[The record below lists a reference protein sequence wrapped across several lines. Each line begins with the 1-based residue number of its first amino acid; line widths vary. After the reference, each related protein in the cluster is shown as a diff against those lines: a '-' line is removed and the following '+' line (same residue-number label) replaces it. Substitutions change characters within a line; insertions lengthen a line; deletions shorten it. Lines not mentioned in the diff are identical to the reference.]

1 MKAAVRCKACFVLF
15 PFLTLVYF
23 TLRWTSLQLA
33 GSTIHT
39 PLSYNT
45 QADSNSFSYVP
56 TPATAEPPAHCLQ
69 TEVVS
74 DSCVLSKPLSKYRQ
88 CAGPRLGLH
97 PQLIWTLITKQGSFS
112 FSSRLSLSF
121 SLSSGKDRLELYIKY
136 FITIYGTVVSKLLFI
151 IIESPRPWNVC
162 C

>member
-1 MKAAVRCKACFVLF
+1 MKAALRSKAYFFLF
-15 PFLTLVYF
+15 LFSILVYF

-33 GSTIHT
+33 CSTTHM
-39 PLSYNT
+39 PLSCNT

-56 TPATAEPPAHCLQ
+56 TPATAEPPSHCLR

-74 DSCVLSKPLSKYRQ
+74 DSCALSKPLSKYRQ
-88 CAGPRLGLH
+88 CAGPRLGHH
-97 PQLIWTLITKQGSFS
+97 PQLIWTLRTKQGSFN
-112 FSSRLSLSF
+112 FSSLLSLSF

-136 FITIYGTVVSKLLFI
+136 FITIYGTMVSKLLFI
-151 IIESPRPWNVC
+151 IIESLRPCNVC